1 MRMAASA
8 KLHHGPVSGSKI
20 WSRMKG
26 VAHVIIVWRRRAR
39 DRDTLLR
46 LNDHYLQDI
55 GLTRQEVMMEFSKPF
70 WRE

>member
-1 MRMAASA
+1 MRMAASP
-8 KLHHGPVSGSKI
+8 KLHLWPVSGAGI
-20 WSRMKG
+20 WSKLKSMTD
-26 VAHVIIVWRRRAR
+26 VIAIWRRRAR
-39 DRDTLLR
+39 DRDALHR